1 MDAEGEIDVKVI
13 LLQDVK
19 KIGNKDD
26 LVDVAEGYARNYLIP
41 RGLAV
46 EATPANLRRR
56 EQDKAAQSQRQQ
68 REEAE
73 AREAA
78 TKLEAGPVVMKVKA
92 GEGGRL
98 FGSVTAA
105 DIARQVK
112 EQIGVEIDRRRIDL
126 PEPLKTL
133 GVHELTVR
141 LYQGVQARIKV
152 ELTEGS

>member
-1 MDAEGEIDVKVI
+1 MKVI

-46 EATPANLRRR
+46 EATAANLRRR
-56 EQDKAAQSQRQQ
+56 EQDRAAQSQRQQ
-68 REEAE
+68 REEVE

-78 TKLEAGPVVMKVKA
+78 EKLEARPVVLKVKA

-112 EQIGVEIDRRRIDL
+112 EQTGIDIDRRRIDL

-133 GVHELTVR
+133 GDHELSVR
-141 LYQGVQARIKV
+141 LYQGVQARLKV
-152 ELTEGS
+152 QLTEGG